1 MSLSRRSFVSGMAAA
16 LGLVGM
22 RPTSL
27 LAQASSGNMALDPAM
42 RQRIADY
49 DAAAKLSSNENPWGP
64 LDSSMEAMNS
74 AWKYSNRYG
83 YPDGDVHRKIAEYH
97 GVTPEHVLLGAGSG
111 EILGLVGLTFL
122 EGGKKVL
129 GVEPTYNSVF
139 ARASRIKSDAIRMP
153 LNEDYS
159 QSIPAFVAATRRHNR
174 ELGFV
179 YLCNPNNPT
188 GMIVTKQEVKEL
200 LDGTPE
206 DLPVLI
212 DEAYHD
218 FVQDPNYAT
227 SVPHVLEGRQVIV
240 ARTFSKVFGLAAMRL
255 GYAIAPPD
263 VIDRMRPHSIG
274 SINALVKWGAV
285 AGLEDTSGRDWVKT
299 QTIAIREQTIAD
311 IRALG
316 YEVLPS
322 ETNFFMV
329 GIRREIR
336 PVIDEFKSRG
346 VLVGRPFPPM
356 TQHMRVSVAT
366 EPEMARFMSAFKE
379 IFPPVKTAAGA

>member
-1 MSLSRRSFVSGMAAA
+1 
-16 LGLVGM
+16 
-22 RPTSL
+22 
-27 LAQASSGNMALDPAM
+27 
-42 RQRIADY
+42 
-49 DAAAKLSSNENPWGP
+49 
-64 LDSSMEAMNS
+64 
-74 AWKYSNRYG
+74 
-83 YPDGDVHRKIAEYH
+83 
-97 GVTPEHVLLGAGSG
+97 
-111 EILGLVGLTFL
+111 
-122 EGGKKVL
+122 
-129 GVEPTYNSVF
+129 
-139 ARASRIKSDAIRMP
+139 MP

-329 GIRREIR
+329 GIRRR
-336 PVIDEFKSRG
+336 S
-346 VLVGRPFPPM
+346 GR
-356 TQHMRVSVAT
+356 
-366 EPEMARFMSAFKE
+366 
-379 IFPPVKTAAGA
+379 

>member
-1 MSLSRRSFVSGMAAA
+1 MSLTRRSFVSGMAAA
-16 LGLVGM
+16 LGYMGV
-22 RPTSL
+22 RPAGL
-27 LAQASSGNMALDPAM
+27 LAQASSDNLKLAPAM
-42 RQRIADY
+42 RERIAEY

-83 YPDGDVHRKIAEYH
+83 YPDGDVLQKIADYH

-111 EILGLVGLTFL
+111 EILGVVGLTFL

-139 ARASRIKSDAIRMP
+139 ARAARIKSDAIRMS
-153 LNEDYS
+153 LNDDYT
-159 QSIPAFVAATRRHNR
+159 QNIPGFVAATRRHNR

-218 FVQDPNYAT
+218 FVVDPDYAT
-227 SVPHVLEGRQVIV
+227 ALPYVLEGRQVIV
-240 ARTFSKVFGLAAMRL
+240 ARTFSKIFGLAGMRL

-263 VIDRMRPHSIG
+263 VIDRMRPHSVG

-285 AGLEDTSGRDWVKT
+285 AGLEDASGREWIKT
-299 QTIAIREQTIAD
+299 QTIAIRDRTIAD
-311 IRALG
+311 VRALG
-316 YEVLPS
+316 YEVLPT

-329 GIRREIR
+329 GIGREIR
-336 PVIDEFKSRG
+336 PVIDEFRSRG
-346 VLVGRPFPPM
+346 VRVGRPFPPM
-356 TQHMRVSVAT
+356 TQHMRVSVGK
-366 EPEMARFMSAFKE
+366 EDDMGRFMAAFRE
-379 IFPPVKTAAGA
+379 IFPSVKS